1 MTTIWPSILGRLMEV
16 FIVTRF
22 LRDNEAQLHEL
33 GCDPGQL
40 GPDTA
45 GQSGDTQG
53 LSDHLDAADE
63 SVEELADTYQ
73 AYEAGIGKA
82 VEDADDHPER
92 PVHAY
97 GDHGRTEDIW
107 AFTLM

>member
-1 MTTIWPSILGRLMEV
+1 MEV

-63 SVEELADTYQ
+63 SVGELLDNDQ
-73 AYEAGIGKA
+73 AYEAGIVKG